1 MFKQTIK
8 LAVDTID
15 IGLLKIINNI
25 TFFAASQNTKVMEK
39 FVPFF
44 RNILKQLWE
53 EQDGAKLQHLCE
65 VVSILSNCNLEE
77 KWKPF

>member
-1 MFKQTIK
+1 MFKMAIK

-25 TFFAASQNTKVMEK
+25 TFFADTAETKVMEK

-44 RNILKQLWE
+44 RDILKNLWQE
-53 EQDGAKLQHLCE
+53 ADGIIFIF
-65 VVSILSNCNLEE
+65 IL
-77 KWKPF
+77 